1 MLPQLSLMQLF
12 QVGAHRG
19 SSKSKLN
26 PKLKSS
32 VYGVENGLCLIN
44 LVETNKSIQTAANLI
59 RTLGMKKRQILVVG
73 TSKHLQN
80 LTVST
85 AAKFVSPAPYV
96 NFRWLGGSLTNW
108 STIKK
113 TLKTLEKLEN
123 IENNKEFFQ
132 KLTRNERLAIQR
144 DKTKISRF
152 FSGLVNLKNN
162 KPGALLVLDVAN
174 HSVPILEAQKMG
186 IPVIALTSTAS
197 KFLPEKLDTTIVTN
211 IFSIKAVELILDNL
225 VESYNEGYQAGI
237 TQAITEEKKEVAM
250 KN

>member
-1 MLPQLSLMQLF
+1 MIPQLSLMQLF

-19 SSKSKLN
+19 NAKSKLN
-26 PKLKSS
+26 PRLKSN

-44 LVETNKSIQTAANLI
+44 LVETNQSIQTASDLI
-59 RTLGMKKRQILVVG
+59 HSLGLKKKQILVVG

-85 AAKFVSPAPYV
+85 AAKFVGSAPYV

-132 KLTRNERLAIQR
+132 KLSRNERLSIQR
-144 DKTKISRF
+144 ERTKISKF

-162 KPGALLVLDVAN
+162 RPGALLVLDAAN

-186 IPVIALTSTAS
+186 IPVIALTNTGC

-211 IFSIKAVELILDNL
+211 IYSIKAVELILDNL
-225 VESYNEGYQAGI
+225 VASYNEGFQSGI
-237 TQAITEEKKEVAM
+237 TAALEEEKKAEKI

>member
-1 MLPQLSLMQLF
+1 MIPQLSLMQLF

-19 SSKSKLN
+19 NSKSKLN
-26 PKLKSS
+26 PRLKPN
-32 VYGVENGLCLIN
+32 VYGIENGLCLIN
-44 LVETNKSIQTAANLI
+44 LVETTQSIKQAASLMHH
-59 RTLGMKKRQILVVG
+59 LGMKKKQILVVG
-73 TSKHLQN
+73 TSKHLQE
-80 LTVST
+80 LTVS
-85 AAKFVSPAPYV
+85 AAGKIVGSAPYV
-96 NFRWLGGSLTNW
+96 NSRWLGGSLTNW

-132 KLTRNERLAIQR
+132 KLSRNERLAIQR
-144 DKTKISRF
+144 ERAKISKF
-152 FSGLVNLKNN
+152 FNGLVNLKNN

-186 IPVIALTSTAS
+186 IPVIALTNTAT

-211 IFSIKAVELILDNL
+211 IYSIKAVELILDNL
-225 VESYNEGYQAGI
+225 VESYNEGFQAGI
-237 TQAITEEKKEVAM
+237 SQAITEEKKELKT